1 MDTAAVSGAR
11 RVRRAWTAEAK
22 AAIVAEARAG
32 AVAATARR
40 HGLRPGQVRDWITQA
55 RADAGGIFVPVT
67 VAEGLPAPPAA
78 PTMIRLEAGGVV
90 ARIAAGVDEATLAR
104 LIRALKAA

>member
-1 MDTAAVSGAR
+1 MDAAAVSGAR
-11 RVRRAWTAEAK
+11 RARRAWTAEAK

-55 RADAGGIFVPVT
+55 RADAGGMFVPVT
-67 VAEGLPAPPAA
+67 VADGPAPAAA

-90 ARIAAGVDEATLAR
+90 ARISAGADETTLTR